1 MRATSWWRGETEMR
15 SCAKSGSPV
24 ALLSQGSVTDLERE
38 DIISPIFS
46 SPFCISAYARGT
58 LSFTHRPFPQGQFS
72 FMSLLAFQSIFCCYL
87 LFWSLSLCRLTH
99 WIHSCFWYYPSW
111 MTFSNQFNVSR
122 VQHGSLTS
130 IIFKLTVIFWYTY
143 KNKPDGRVGCFQW
156 CRRPTCFFR
165 IRTTLH
171 IRFKTSLWKS
181 LHFPV
186 RLSPSV
192 ICSWHKHQTFSFVA
206 VLKIHHANK
215 LQASIQTDIFT
226 AVLAVLSGLLL
237 SSTCLSQWQC

>member
-1 MRATSWWRGETEMR
+1 MRATSWWSGETEMR

-46 SPFCISAYARGT
+46 SPLCISAYARGT
-58 LSFTHRPFPQGQFS
+58 LSFTPRPFPQGQFS

-111 MTFSNQFNVSR
+111 VTFSNQFNVSR

-143 KNKPDGRVGCFQW
+143 KNEPNGRVGCFQW
-156 CRRPTCFFR
+156 CRRPTCFFK
-165 IRTTLH
+165 IRSTKH
-171 IRFKTSLWKS
+171 PCGNHCI
-181 LHFPV
+181 FP
-186 RLSPSV
+186 
-192 ICSWHKHQTFSFVA
+192 
-206 VLKIHHANK
+206 
-215 LQASIQTDIFT
+215 
-226 AVLAVLSGLLL
+226 
-237 SSTCLSQWQC
+237 